1 MNYQTWFERR
11 PELLEEEIHSFIEQ
25 DLNFL
30 LDEQVKKDMRG
41 IVFKGTVDVNG
52 EEVELEL
59 IYPSEFPSQ
68 RIVIK
73 ASERNLFRH
82 QNPFEKNLCV
92 IPHDQYGWDS
102 SMTGAFMVKQA
113 IRLLED
119 IETGVEAVE
128 KNEVES
134 PEPWSNYLRFE
145 NVPLFITEHLPD
157 SLGETGT
164 FTIARYFGHYYENKE
179 QVTFQDYHYVLEGIK
194 QLGEQFEL
202 PKTLPFQRWNKP
214 FPLENGLWFHLKE
227 PPNFNIYEPKAVVEE
242 LGHMYGESNKDV
254 AQLKSQINKYKFAQ
268 LPKNKKGRD
277 QLPPHFA
284 FIFDEENYERNQYR
298 KAFIWGVYDF
308 NTKSIKYS
316 KPHYLTKDEHFKR
329 IPELTSLDSKRVLIA
344 GLGSLGSAVA
354 LELGKSGV
362 GSLMLMD
369 KDMLDVGNLVR
380 HTGTI
385 DYVGMRKTKLL
396 EEQILSHYP
405 FAHVEKL
412 DYFIGH
418 DVEVMERIYQK
429 VSEVDLVINLT
440 AEESVIR
447 IFNRLSLE
455 LDKPVIHGWIS
466 NGAWGGRVLRTI
478 PMQTGCYLCESEQDD
493 ITVASSPIEEIY
505 PRGCGFP
512 TFAGASFDIYGIAT
526 QTVRMAVDTLLERK
540 LDYDHIIVQNYPYPK
555 VEVFPH
561 KRDKDCP
568 LCGVKAE

>member
-1 MNYQTWFERR
+1 MSYLAWFERR
-11 PELLEEEIHSFIEQ
+11 PDLLEEELEAFTEQ
-25 DLNFL
+25 DFNFR
-30 LDEQVKKDMRG
+30 LDEQAKKDKKV
-41 IVFKGTVDVNG
+41 IVFKGKVDVNG
-52 EEVELEL
+52 VEVELEL

-73 ASERNLFRH
+73 ASKRNLFRH

-102 SMTGAFMVKQA
+102 SMTGAYMVKQA
-113 IRLLED
+113 IRLLKD
-119 IETGVEAVE
+119 IEKGPKAVE
-128 KNEVES
+128 NNEVES

-145 NVPLFITEHLPD
+145 NVPLFITEHLPE
-157 SLGETGT
+157 SLGEAGT
-164 FTIARYFGHYYENKE
+164 YTVTRYFGHYYENRE

-194 QLGEQFEL
+194 QLGEQIEL
-202 PKTLPFQRWNKP
+202 PKTLPFQRWNKQL
-214 FPLENGLWFHLKE
+214 PLESGLWFHLKE
-227 PPNFNIYEPKAVVEE
+227 PPNFNLYEPKTVVEE
-242 LGHMYGESNKDV
+242 LQNVFGESNKDV
-254 AQLKSQINKYKFAQ
+254 AQFKSQINRYKLAQ

-277 QLPPHFA
+277 QFPPHFA
-284 FIFDEENYERNQYR
+284 LIFDEENYERNQYR

-308 NTKSIKYS
+308 KSNSIKYS
-316 KPHYLTKDEHFKR
+316 KPQYLTKDEHFKR
-329 IPELTSLDSKRVLIA
+329 IPELTSLDSKKVLIA

-362 GSLMLMD
+362 GSFTLMD
-369 KDMLDVGNLVR
+369 KDMLEVGNLVR

-396 EEQILSHYP
+396 EEQILSHFP

-447 IFNRLSLE
+447 IFNRMSLE
-455 LDKPVIHGWIS
+455 LDVPVIHGSIT
-466 NGAWGGRVLRTI
+466 NGAWGGRVLRTL
-478 PMQTGCYLCESEQDD
+478 PWQTGCYSCKDETID
-493 ITVASSPIEEIY
+493 INVASSPSKEIY

-512 TFAGASFDIYGIAT
+512 TFAGASFDIYGVAA
-526 QTVRMAVDTLLERK
+526 QTVRMAVDTLLGREIN
-540 LDYDHIIVQNYPYPK
+540 YDHIIVQNYPFPK
-555 VEVFPH
+555 VDVFPH
-561 KRDKDCP
+561 KRDGNCP
-568 LCGVKAE
+568 LCGDKSK